1 MSYSYDRYERRQT
14 RGASSRRSALGY
26 WLPLAFTVTAATVG
40 IVAWIWSERND
51 DESDDYYRRG
61 DDRPPSGPPPEFS
74 GSGPGQP
81 TYTRRDG
88 SQNLEDEGMVARM
101 SGALRRTPSPQQLFD
116 GASRRVAAGVA
127 AAGAAVGGALSS
139 IREEDKR
146 DFEDH
151 SRWSEEAE
159 FRAGGVEA
167 GVGGAPSQKRS
178 GLELRAA
185 ETSSSTLQATHPGT
199 KTSGKRKTVAIVVSA
214 DAVYHSHSEDVPYL
228 QEHAS
233 ILSHL
238 PHHIDAESRLFVLIY
253 APDLNQHPLATGTQA
268 PQPPMSITSSYSN
281 IGHEEAHEHAE
292 VNKPLSL
299 VDPDPMSSPISSK
312 KFDRLYK
319 EAQSL
324 VDNDTMIIPFT
335 TPTGHIHILR
345 QLAPE
350 VAYIQETLAGSGGEV
365 LSSIEKWVGQTILV
379 VGDESGH
386 GGLVDSED
394 ERGHSG
400 EGAQERWWQDDP
412 RIGLGKGVEVVDSL
426 RVGED
431 WRRRVGGH
439 D

>member
-1 MSYSYDRYERRQT
+1 MSYSYDRYERRST
-14 RGASSRRSALGY
+14 GGASSRRSALGY
-26 WLPLAFTVTAATVG
+26 WLPLALTVTAATVG

-51 DESDDYYRRG
+51 DESDDYYKRG
-61 DDRPPSGPPPEFS
+61 DDHPPSGPPPEFG
-74 GSGPGQP
+74 GSGQGQP
-81 TYTRRDG
+81 HHTRREG
-88 SQNLEDEGMVARM
+88 GQNLEDEGMVARM

-159 FRAGGVEA
+159 FRTGGVEA
-167 GVGGAPSQKRS
+167 GVGGISSRKRS
-178 GLELRAA
+178 GSEMRAT
-185 ETSSSTLQATHPGT
+185 ETSSALQASKPGT
-199 KTSGKRKTVAIVVSA
+199 KAVGKRKTVAIVVSA
-214 DAVYHSHSEDVPYL
+214 HTVDHKHSEDVPYL

-253 APDLNQHPLATGTQA
+253 APDLKQHPLASSTPA
-268 PQPPMSITSSYSN
+268 PQPMSITSSYSN
-281 IGHEEAHEHAE
+281 IGHEDIHDHGEESH
-292 VNKPLSL
+292 KPLSL
-299 VDPDPMSSPISSK
+299 VDPDPVSSPVNSK
-312 KFDRLYK
+312 KFDSIYK

-324 VDNDTMIIPFT
+324 VDNDTMIMPFT

-350 VAYIQETLAGSGGEV
+350 VAYIQETLSGPGGDA
-365 LSSIEKWVGQTILV
+365 LSSVTNWVGQTILV

-400 EGAQERWWQDDP
+400 EGGGARWWQDDP
-412 RIGLGKGVEVVDSL
+412 RIGLGKGVEVVESL

>member
-228 QEHAS
+228 QEHAV
-233 ILSHL
+233 
-238 PHHIDAESRLFVLIY
+238 R
-253 APDLNQHPLATGTQA
+253 
-268 PQPPMSITSSYSN
+268 
-281 IGHEEAHEHAE
+281 
-292 VNKPLSL
+292 
-299 VDPDPMSSPISSK
+299 
-312 KFDRLYK
+312 
-319 EAQSL
+319 
-324 VDNDTMIIPFT
+324 
-335 TPTGHIHILR
+335 
-345 QLAPE
+345 
-350 VAYIQETLAGSGGEV
+350 
-365 LSSIEKWVGQTILV
+365 
-379 VGDESGH
+379 
-386 GGLVDSED
+386 
-394 ERGHSG
+394 
-400 EGAQERWWQDDP
+400 
-412 RIGLGKGVEVVDSL
+412 
-426 RVGED
+426 
-431 WRRRVGGH
+431 
-439 D
+439 